1 MFVYSFLIQW
11 KYCLQIINMSN
22 LVKRYVTYNNISIK
36 LYYCLIRIKIDQLE
50 SIKNIP

>member
-1 MFVYSFLIQW
+1 
-11 KYCLQIINMSN
+11 MSN

-36 LYYCLIRIKIDQLE
+36 LYYCLIRIKIVDQLE